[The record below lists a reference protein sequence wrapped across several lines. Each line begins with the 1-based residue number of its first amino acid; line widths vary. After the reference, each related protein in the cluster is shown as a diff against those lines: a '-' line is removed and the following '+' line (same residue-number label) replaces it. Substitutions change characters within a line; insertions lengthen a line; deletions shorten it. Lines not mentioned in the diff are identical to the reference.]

1 MAKIFI
7 KQLGKNFEYVPKK
20 NLLQLLLENN
30 IFVDNPC
37 NGNGTCGKCKVR
49 VLEGNLPPLSK
60 GERKLLKEDEIN
72 AGIRLS
78 CFLVPEEDITIEILQ
93 KERKHKILTT
103 GYVPEFEFKP
113 AICKK
118 IFEIKMP
125 TLETQSPFE
134 DSLCEVLGSKK
145 INWKVLREY
154 EGSYGT
160 VTGVFNDSELIALE
174 TGDTTEFLY
183 GVAIDI
189 GTTTVVA
196 ALIDMN
202 NGEELATASRI
213 NPQKKFGLD
222 VLTRITYELEH
233 PEGSKEE
240 LQKTI
245 VEAINEMVEELC
257 SEGKVKKENIY
268 EISIAANCTMMHF
281 LLGVDGTSI
290 GKSPYAPVFTKAKN
304 ILASDLGI
312 KATKCAR
319 VYCLPSVSS
328 YIGADIVAGAYVCE
342 LHKAERNIL
351 FIDIGTNGEIV
362 LSKGGRLLSCSCA
375 AGPALE
381 GMNIS
386 SGMRAAEGAIEDVVV
401 TENGLDLKVI
411 GDEDPIGI
419 CGSGILAAVKEL
431 LRTGIVKSN
440 GAFIKKEQL
449 EESDYRYE
457 MIQLNGNKREFLLKS
472 TPEQILITQGDVR
485 QVQLA
490 KGALLSGFYALLK
503 QANLGMNEL
512 DKVMIAGQF
521 GAHLPADSLVGTGI
535 LPEEVKDKLV
545 YVGNSSKTG
554 AYMALMSVE
563 VKIEIETLAGEME
576 YMELGASEG
585 YEKLFSQCLIFG
597 DKK

>member
-1 MAKIFI
+1 MPKIFI
-7 KQLGKNFEYVPKK
+7 KQLGKDFEYVPKK
-20 NLLQLLLENN
+20 NLLQLLLEND

-49 VLEGNLPPLSK
+49 ILEGNLPPLSK

-78 CFLVPEEDITIEILQ
+78 CLVVPEEDIKVEILQ

-103 GYVPEFEFKP
+103 GYVPEFEFNP
-113 AICKK
+113 ALCKK

-125 TLETQSPFE
+125 TLENQSPFE
-134 DSLCEVLGSKK
+134 DSLCEALGTKK
-145 INWKVLREY
+145 VNWKLLRDY
-154 EGSYGT
+154 ESSYGT
-160 VTGVFNDSELIALE
+160 VTGVFNDSELIAIE
-174 TGDTTEFLY
+174 AEDTTEFLY

-257 SEGKVKKENIY
+257 SEGKVRKENIY

-281 LLGVDGTSI
+281 LLGVDATSI

-304 ILASDLGI
+304 ISASDLGI
-312 KATKCAR
+312 KAAKCAR

-342 LHKAERNIL
+342 LHKAEGNIL

-362 LSKGGRLLSCSCA
+362 LSKGGKLLSCSCA

-386 SGMRAAEGAIEDVVV
+386 SGMRAAEGAVEDVEI
-401 TENGLDLKVI
+401 TEKGVYLKVI
-411 GDEDPIGI
+411 GEEDPIGI

-431 LRTGIVKSN
+431 LRTGIVKNN

-472 TPEQILITQGDVR
+472 TPEQLLITQGDVR

-503 QANLGMNEL
+503 QAKIDMSEL

-535 LPEEVKDKLV
+535 LPEEVKNKLV

-554 AYMALMSVE
+554 AYMALMSVK
-563 VKIEIETLAGEME
+563 VKKEIDELAGEME

-597 DKK
+597 DK

>member
-1 MAKIFI
+1 MPKIFI
-7 KQLGKNFEYVPKK
+7 KPLGKHFEYVPKK
-20 NLLQLLLENN
+20 NLLQLLLEND

-37 NGNGTCGKCKVR
+37 NGNGSCGKCKVR
-49 VLEGNLPPLSK
+49 VLEGNLPPLSQ

-78 CFLVPEEDITIEILQ
+78 CLVVPEEDITIEILQ

-103 GYVPEFEFKP
+103 GYAPEFEFKP
-113 AICKK
+113 ALCKK

-125 TLETQSPFE
+125 TLENQSPFE
-134 DSLCEVLGSKK
+134 DSLCEAIGYKK
-145 INWKVLREY
+145 VNWKLLRDY
-154 EGSYGT
+154 ESSYGT
-160 VTGVFNDSELIALE
+160 VTGVFNGSELIALE

-202 NGEELATASRI
+202 NGEELVTASRI

-245 VEAINEMVEELC
+245 VKAINEMVEELC

-281 LLGVDGTSI
+281 LLGVDATSI
-290 GKSPYAPVFTKAKN
+290 GKSPYAPLFTKAKN
-304 ILASDLGI
+304 ISASDLGI
-312 KATKCAR
+312 KAAKCAR

-342 LHKAERNIL
+342 LHKAEENIL

-386 SGMRAAEGAIEDVVV
+386 SGMRAAEGAVEDVEI
-401 TENGLDLKVI
+401 TESGIELKVI
-411 GDEDPIGI
+411 GEEDPIGI

-431 LRTGIVKSN
+431 LRTGIVKNN

-449 EESDYRYE
+449 EESDYRYK

-472 TPEQILITQGDVR
+472 TPEQLLITQGDVR

-503 QANLGMNEL
+503 QARIDMNEL

-545 YVGNSSKTG
+545 YMGNSSKSG
-554 AYMALMSVE
+554 AYMALMSVK
-563 VKIEIETLAGEME
+563 VKREIEVLAGEME

-597 DKK
+597 DK